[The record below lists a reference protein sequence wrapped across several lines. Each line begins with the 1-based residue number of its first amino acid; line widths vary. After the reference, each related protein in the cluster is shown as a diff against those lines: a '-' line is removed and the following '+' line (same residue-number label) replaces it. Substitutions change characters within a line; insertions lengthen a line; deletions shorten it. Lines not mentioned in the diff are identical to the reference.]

1 MKYTVSGRQPYSVLK
16 KADEIKVQYKDRDR
30 ILDFIEK
37 IPDKTII
44 LDIPLEETQYPW
56 ETLLMYKEKIDFILM
71 VRNLHFAKIFAEQGF
86 KWYWPYPIVSF
97 DELREVAAL
106 GPCYLLLGA
115 PLCFSLDKVRA
126 ITDVPI
132 RLTANIAYEPYVPRE
147 NGITGRYIRP
157 EDVVKYEKY
166 VSALEFIEPD
176 LGKEATLL
184 HIYKDNAE
192 WPGNLNLLIKNL
204 DVDVDNRVLPDEFAD
219 RRMTCGHRCKEN
231 GRCKF
236 CNISFKFANAIRK
249 EYYRRLKDDN

>member
-1 MKYTVSGRQPYSVLK
+1 MKYTVSGRQPYSTLK
-16 KADEIKVQYKDRDR
+16 KADEIKVQYKDKDI
-30 ILDFIEK
+30 ILDYIEK

-44 LDIPLEETQYPW
+44 LDIPVDEDKFPW
-56 ETLLMYKEKIDFILM
+56 ETLLMYRDKIDLILGL
-71 VRNLHFAKIFAEQGF
+71 RNLHYAKFFSEQGF

-106 GPCYLLLGA
+106 GPCYLLLGV

-132 RLTANIAYEPYVPRE
+132 RLTANVAYEPIFPRE

-157 EDVVKYEKY
+157 EDVKKYEQY
-166 VSALEFIEPD
+166 VAAIEFIEPE
-176 LGKEATLL
+176 LEKERTLL
-184 HIYKDNAE
+184 HVYKDNAE
-192 WPGNLNLLIKNL
+192 WPGNLNLLIKGLNC
-204 DVDVDNRVLPDEFAD
+204 DVSNRVLPEDFAD
-219 RRMTCGHRCKEN
+219 RRMVCGHRCKEN

-236 CNISFKFANAIRK
+236 CQISFRFANAVRN